1 MSYGVTLLDT
11 NGVRGLLLSLFVV
24 LGLALNAQPA
34 LAVTCAQQ
42 NATELMQRGDVAA
55 TGVVDFGW
63 SVPFGFIFAADRV
76 YKGNLPAHVLVLGQ
90 FRPSDLGATRH
101 FVVMRFHLPGVYSM
115 DVCDGRLLPD
125 PDLGPLGE
133 AHAPSPDLPV
143 AQAAVG
149 GAIVLALLLLLR
161 RGRGKP
167 AAPATATAY

>member
-1 MSYGVTLLDT
+1 MSYEVTLLDT

-42 NATELMQRGDVAA
+42 NASELMQRGDVAA

-125 PDLGPLGE
+125 PDLAPLGE

-149 GAIVLALLLLLR
+149 SAIVLALLLLLR

-167 AAPATATAY
+167 AAPAPATAY

>member
-1 MSYGVTLLDT
+1 M
-11 NGVRGLLLSLFVV
+11 RGLLLSLFVS

-63 SVPFGFIFAADRV
+63 SVPFGFVFAADHV

-101 FVVMRFHLPGVYSM
+101 FLVMRFHLPGVYSM
-115 DVCDGRLLPD
+115 DVCDGRAMPD
-125 PDLGPLGE
+125 SNLGPLGE
-133 AHAPSPDLPV
+133 ARAPSPDLPV
-143 AQAAVG
+143 TQAAVG
-149 GAIVLALLLLLR
+149 VLIGVLALLLLR

-167 AAPATATAY
+167 AAPAAAAAY